1 MDRFPAEPWTTPTG
15 ILDRFPAESVDH
27 FDRNPQIVPNSMVL
41 GLGLAFSNPRMILKS
56 GSRFQHSVILKS
68 E

>member
-27 FDRNPQIVPNSMVL
+27 FDRNPQIGMSRYFLQLLM
-41 GLGLAFSNPRMILKS
+41 
-56 GSRFQHSVILKS
+56 GSLTLFNC
-68 E
+68 